1 MTFSNES
8 LEDALEL
15 LGELLT
21 DRDEEV
27 EVVAIGGGS
36 LLLLG
41 LIERAT
47 KDLDIVA
54 VVNAGRYVSAKPL
67 PDFLLSAVRDVAAAT
82 GLGEDWING
91 GPTSLLDFGLPEGFE
106 QRTTTRRFGGLVLHL
121 AGRKDQIFFK
131 LYASVDQGPGSK
143 HAVDLVKLEPSP
155 GELSEA
161 AAWCRTHDPSEGFSQ
176 QLELALRAFGGES
189 ER

>member
-1 MTFSNES
+1 MTFSSKS

-21 DRDEEV
+21 ERNAEV

-36 LLLLG
+36 MLLLG

-54 VVNAGRYVSAKPL
+54 VVSAGQYVCAKPL
-67 PDFLLSAVRDVAAAT
+67 PEVLRSAARDVAAAT
-82 GLGEDWING
+82 GLREDWLNG
-91 GPTSLLDFGLPEGFE
+91 DPTGLLDFGLPEGFGE
-106 QRTTTRRFGGLVLHL
+106 RVITRRFGGLVVHL

-131 LYASVDQGPGSK
+131 LYASVDQGPHSK
-143 HAVDLVKLEPSP
+143 HAVDLAKLAPSRS
-155 GELSEA
+155 ELVEA
-161 AAWCRTHDPSEGFSQ
+161 GAWCRTPDPSEGFAQ
-176 QLELALRAFGGES
+176 QLGLALRAFGGNGQ
-189 ER
+189 R

>member
-1 MTFSNES
+1 MTFSSES

-15 LGELLT
+15 LGELVA
-21 DRDEEV
+21 DRGYEA

-41 LIERAT
+41 LLERPT
-47 KDLDIVA
+47 KDIDIVA
-54 VVNAGRYVSAKPL
+54 VVDRGRYVSAKPL
-67 PDFLLSAVRDVAAAT
+67 PDFLSSAARDVAAAM

-106 QRTTTRRFGGLVLHL
+106 NRTIIRRFGGLVLHL

-131 LYASVDQGPGSK
+131 LYASVDQGPASK
-143 HAVDLVKLEPSP
+143 HAVDLAKLKPSLD
-155 GELSEA
+155 ELAEA
-161 AAWCRTHDPSEGFSQ
+161 ATWCRTHDPSDGFAQ
-176 QLELALRAFGGES
+176 QLKSALLAFGGEG

>member
-1 MTFSNES
+1 MAFSAQS

-21 DRDEEV
+21 DRGGKV

-41 LIERAT
+41 LIARPT
-47 KDLDIVA
+47 KDLDLVA
-54 VVNAGRYVSAKPL
+54 VVNEGRYVSAKPL
-67 PDFLLSAVRDVAAAT
+67 PEFFASAVRDVAAAT
-82 GLGEDWING
+82 GLREDWING
-91 GPTSLLDFGLPEGFE
+91 GPTSLLDFGLPDGFE
-106 QRTTTRRFGGLVLHL
+106 KRTTTRRFGALVVHL
-121 AGRKDQIFFK
+121 AGHKDQIFFK

-143 HAVDLVKLEPSP
+143 HAIDLAKLEPSP

-161 AAWCRTHDPSEGFSQ
+161 AAWCKTHDPSEGFAQ
-176 QLELALRAFGGES
+176 QLELALRAFGGDR